1 VGDDGETAVS
11 DDKLSDPSSAGGDS
25 EVNALGNLPRA
36 DLKRLLK
43 VPSGAIDIEVLVRAD
58 PASMADAR
66 GFQHQEAA
74 AVAGAWLTL
83 SNVRMCTRAFGLRWS
98 SVCVYSFTHTRPVHV
113 DTCLMITVALIDSA
127 SRKKVFASRP

>member
-1 VGDDGETAVS
+1 MGDDGDTAVS
-11 DDKLSDPSSAGGDS
+11 DDKPSDPSSAGGDS
-25 EVNALGNLPRA
+25 EVNVLGKLPRA
-36 DLKRLLK
+36 DLKWLLK
-43 VPSGAIDIEVLVRAD
+43 VPSGAIDIGVLAD
-58 PASMADAR
+58 PASMADAG